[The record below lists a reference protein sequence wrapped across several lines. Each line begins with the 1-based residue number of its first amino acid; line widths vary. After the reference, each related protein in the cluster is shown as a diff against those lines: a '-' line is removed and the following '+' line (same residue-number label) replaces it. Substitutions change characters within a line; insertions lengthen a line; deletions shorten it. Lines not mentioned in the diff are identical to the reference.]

1 MEGTGRRDP
10 RSKRGGNRERRRS
23 KPRYVGIFEE
33 VEVGKIRER
42 FTEHLNQYKAQRQEP
57 PSKGR

>member
-10 RSKRGGNRERRRS
+10 RSKWGGNRERRS

-33 VEVGKIRER
+33 VEAGKIRER
-42 FTEHLNQYKAQRQEP
+42 FTEHLNQYKAQRQKP